1 MESLPCSLSFSN
13 DSLISEAWK
22 RIKIL
27 VNGQRRV
34 NEYIYDNAIFN
45 EIDLIDCQMADMNA
59 MLRMCVCNQT
69 RLHDELD
76 IHASEVI
83 IPN

>member
-1 MESLPCSLSFSN
+1 M
-13 DSLISEAWK
+13 
-22 RIKIL
+22 
-27 VNGQRRV
+27 NGQRRV
-34 NEYIYDNAIFN
+34 NEYIYDNVIFN

-69 RLHDELD
+69 RLVDELD

-83 IPN
+83 IPNEFRFSVEWAVDLF